1 MDFNAIDTKWNNLW
15 QQGKVFEANH
25 SKEKKFFLSA
35 AFPYPNSPQHI
46 GHGRTYTTT
55 DIYAR
60 YLRMQGYNVLFPMG
74 FHVTGTPILA
84 MAKRLGQKDEEYLR
98 IFEEI
103 YGISRETSATLT
115 EPKAL
120 VTYFS
125 HEIEQGMR
133 EMGYSIDWRRKFY
146 SYDACFN
153 KFIQWQFRKLKEA
166 GYIKQGSHPVPW
178 CPSDN
183 NAVGAHDTRG
193 DVDPQ
198 IEEVTAVAF
207 EIKGEGSLLCST
219 YRPETVYGVT
229 NIWINPSAKYVK
241 VEMNGK
247 KFIISQDAANALS
260 QQFGLKIIGEIKVAE
275 LLKKEAIN
283 PLSNAKL
290 PIFEAKF
297 VEPKTGTGVVMSVPA
312 HAPLD
317 YLALRDAKLDGKV
330 KLVQVLTVEGFGEFP
345 AKEIVERMKVPNQL
359 DSKAEEATKEIYK
372 KEAHTGI
379 MKVGEFAG
387 EGCATAREKI
397 AAALAKKGQAHK
409 LYVLANSPVFCRC
422 GALCSVKMVQNQWF
436 LDYGDKKW
444 KEKAKE
450 CLSGMKIMPQQT
462 IADYLYTIDWLNE
475 RACTRAAGLG
485 TQFEFDKTQMI
496 EALSDSTIYMAFYA
510 ISHYAK
516 DLPADA
522 LDEKFFDY
530 VFLGKGKAPN
540 EAAKKMHEEFE
551 YWYPFDS
558 SHSAKDLVHNHL
570 VFFLFNHACIFEKK
584 KWPKQI
590 VTNGFVL
597 MDGKKMSKSMG
608 NIMPIRAA
616 IKRYGADVIRF
627 SVVAGADLSSDTDF
641 NKSVAEGISSRIK
654 SMGELLEKTIAHDA
668 QKGAKTSAKYDAADK
683 WFYSR
688 LHRRVK
694 NAPAMFESFQIRE
707 LSQEILFETFND
719 MQHYL
724 KRAKEPRLREFF
736 EYWTALSAPFMPH
749 IAEEFWEKLGKKK
762 FVKDAK
768 FASLAHMPAADE
780 KKIDEEMEKQEQF
793 LLSTREDVVTLLR
806 LLKKEGQAKKIHLFV
821 ADEWKREVR
830 SVVAREKDFGKAIKA
845 CLANAKLKPHAAEF
859 KKVIETCMK
868 DVGALKSEVLSS
880 QQELDALQN
889 GAEFLKSEFGTE
901 ILVKKESEAE
911 GAQAQRAKNAMPNRV
926 AVAIE

>member
-1 MDFNAIDTKWNNLW
+1 MDFNAIDEKWNARW
-15 QQGKVFEANH
+15 QQEKVFEANPE
-25 SKEKKFFLSA
+25 KERKKFFLSA

-60 YLRMQGYNVLFPMG
+60 YLRMQGFNVLFPMG

-84 MAKRLGQKDEEYLR
+84 MARRLGQNDEEYLR

-103 YGISRETSATLT
+103 YGIKRETSATLI

-146 SYDACFN
+146 SYDSCFN
-153 KFIQWQFRKLKEA
+153 KFIQWQFRKLKHA
-166 GYIKQGSHPVPW
+166 GYIRQGSHPVPW

-198 IEEVTAVAF
+198 IEEVTAIAF
-207 EIKGEGSLLCST
+207 EIKNEGSLLCAT

-241 VEMNGK
+241 VQMNGK
-247 KFIISQDAANALS
+247 RFIISQDASNALS
-260 QQFGLKIIGEIKVAE
+260 QQIKLETIGNISASE
-275 LLKKEAIN
+275 LQKYEATN
-283 PLSNAKL
+283 PLTGAKL

-317 YLALRDAKLDGKV
+317 YLALRDARLDGKV
-330 KLVQVLTVEGFGEFP
+330 KFVQVLKVDGFGEFP
-345 AKEIVERMKVPNQL
+345 AKEIVDSMKVTSQL
-359 DSKAEEATKEIYK
+359 DAKAEEATKELYK
-372 KEAHTGI
+372 KEAHTGV
-379 MKVGEFAG
+379 MKVGEFTG
-387 EGCATAREKI
+387 ENCSTAREKI
-397 AAALAKKGQAHK
+397 AATLSKKGQALK
-409 LYVLANSPVFCRC
+409 LHVLANSPVFCRC

-436 LDYGDKKW
+436 IDYGNKEW
-444 KEKAKE
+444 KQKAKE
-450 CLSGMKIMPQQT
+450 CLSGMKILPQQAL
-462 IADYLYTIDWLNE
+462 ADYLYAIDWLNE

-485 TQFEFDKTQMI
+485 TQFEFDKSQII

-516 DLPADA
+516 GMKPEE

-540 EAAKKMHEEFE
+540 EAARKMHEEFE

-570 VFFLFNHACIFEKK
+570 VFFLFNHVCVFEKK

-616 IKRYGADVIRF
+616 IKKYGADVVRI
-627 SVVAGADLSSDTDF
+627 SVVAGADLPSDTDF
-641 NKSVAEGISSRIK
+641 SKSVAEGISSRLK
-654 SMGELLEKTIAHDA
+654 TVGELLEKTIAG
-668 QKGAKTSAKYDAADK
+668 KVSSKYDDADK
-683 WFYSR
+683 WLYSR

-707 LSQEILFETFND
+707 VSQELLFDTFNEL
-719 MQHYL
+719 QHYL
-724 KRAKEPRLREFF
+724 KRSKEPKLRELF
-736 EYWTALSAPFMPH
+736 EYWTLLVAPLMPH

-768 FASLAHMPAADE
+768 FVSLAQMPAADE
-780 KKIDEEMEKQEQF
+780 KKVNEELEKQEQF
-793 LLSTREDVVTLLR
+793 LLSTREDIVTLLR
-806 LLKKEGQAKKIHLFV
+806 LLKKEGQAKRICLFV
-821 ADEWKREVR
+821 ADEWKRKAR
-830 SVVAREKDFGKAIKA
+830 MIVARERDFGKAIKA
-845 CLANAKLKPHAAEF
+845 CLADAKLKPHAAEF
-859 KKVIETCMK
+859 KKAIEACMK
-868 DVGALKSEVLSS
+868 DVGALKMGVLST
-880 QQELDALQN
+880 QQELEALQN
-889 GAEFLKSEFGTE
+889 GTEFLSKEFNAVV
-901 ILVKKESEAE
+901 LVKKEGEAE
-911 GAQAQRAKNAMPNRV
+911 GAQTQRAKNAMPNRA

>member
-1 MDFNAIDTKWNNLW
+1 MDFNAIDEKWNAKW
-15 QQGKVFEANH
+15 QQEKVFEANP
-25 SKEKKFFLSA
+25 SKGKKFFLSA

-60 YLRMQGYNVLFPMG
+60 YLRMRGFNVLFPMG

-146 SYDACFN
+146 SYDAHFN
-153 KFIQWQFRKLKEA
+153 KFIEWQFRKLREA

-198 IEEVTAVAF
+198 IEEVTAIAF
-207 EIKGEGSLLCST
+207 EIKGEASLLCST

-229 NIWINPSAKYVK
+229 NVWINPKAKYVK
-241 VEMNGK
+241 VQMEGK
-247 KFIISQDAANALS
+247 AFIISQDAANALS
-260 QQFGLKIIGEIKVAE
+260 QQFKLETSGSISVAE

-283 PLSNAKL
+283 PLTGAKL
-290 PIFEAKF
+290 PIFGAGF

-317 YLALRDAKLDGKV
+317 YLALRDAKLEGRV
-330 KLVQVLTVEGFGEFP
+330 KLVQVLQVEGFGEFP
-345 AKEIVERMKVPNQL
+345 AKEIVERMKVSSQL
-359 DSKAEEATKEIYK
+359 DAKAEEATKEIYK
-372 KEAHTGI
+372 KEAHTGV
-379 MKVGEFAG
+379 MKIGEFAG
-387 EGCATAREKI
+387 EGCASAREKI
-397 AAALAKKGQAHK
+397 AASLAKKGQALK
-409 LYVLANSPVFCRC
+409 LYVLANSPIFCRC

-436 LDYGDKKW
+436 IDYGDKKW
-444 KEKAKE
+444 KEKAKQ
-450 CLSGMKIMPQQT
+450 CLASMKIMPQQ
-462 IADYLYTIDWLNE
+462 AVGEYLYTIDWLNE

-485 TQFEFDKTQMI
+485 TRFEFDKTQMI
-496 EALSDSTIYMAFYA
+496 EALSDSTIYMAFYTV
-510 ISHYAK
+510 SHYAK
-516 DLPADA
+516 EMKPEE

-530 VFLGKGKAPN
+530 VFGGKGKAPN
-540 EAAKKMHEEFE
+540 EAAKKMREELE

-570 VFFLFNHACIFEKK
+570 VFFLFNHVCIFEKEM
-584 KWPKQI
+584 WPRQI

-616 IKRYGADVIRF
+616 IKKYGADVIRF

-641 NKSVAEGISSRIK
+641 NKSVAEGIGSRLRAMEGLLVK
-654 SMGELLEKTIAHDA
+654 AAGEKAA
-668 QKGAKTSAKYDAADK
+668 QKYDAADK
-683 WFYSR
+683 WFYSK

-694 NAPAMFESFQIRE
+694 NAPAMFEAFQIRE
-707 LSQEILFETFND
+707 LSQEILFDTFND
-719 MQHYL
+719 VQHYV
-724 KRAKEPRLREFF
+724 KRAKQPKLREFF
-736 EYWTALSAPFMPH
+736 EYWTLLCAPFMPH
-749 IAEEFWEKLGKKK
+749 VAEEFWEKLGRKK
-762 FVKDAK
+762 FVADAK
-768 FASLAHMPAADE
+768 FASLAQMPAADE
-780 KKIDEEMEKQEQF
+780 KKIDDAVEKEEQF
-793 LLSTREDVVTLLR
+793 LLSTREDVLALLR
-806 LLKKEGQAKKIHLFV
+806 MLKKEGQAKSISLY
-821 ADEWKREVR
+821 AAEQWKEEVR
-830 SVVAREKDFGKAIKA
+830 KIAAEERDFGKTMKA
-845 CLANAKLKPHAAEF
+845 CLAKPELKAHASEL
-859 KKVIETCMK
+859 KKAIEALMK
-868 DVGALKSEVLSS
+868 NIGALKEGTLS
-880 QQELDALQN
+880 QKEEMRALEG
-889 GAEFLKSEFGTE
+889 GAEFLSAEFGAE
-901 ILVKKESEAE
+901 VRVKRENEAD
-911 GAQAQRAKNAMPNRV
+911 AAHAQRAKNAMPGRV
-926 AVAIE
+926 AVVIE